1 MILRKVIFLVV
12 LFQMSFSF
20 CQSPKVDLDQ
30 FLAETQISSGG
41 TEEVKIIWWI
51 PVEFWEVALRDDKS
65 LTETQ
70 KEDMLSSM
78 SEIFLVGVVHGS
90 MVSGIN
96 MEYESYKAIKKSLVV
111 TGQNNVKY
119 KPLSDSEIS
128 VEVEVLLAAF
138 KPVLK
143 NLIGEM
149 GENFHFYAFDA
160 YEDDKRIA
168 DPLAGGKLYFK
179 LFSEHNEIKTPLGS
193 LLPKK
198 KCPVDDEPM
207 NGGWK
212 YCPHHGEALVEE
224 G

>member
-1 MILRKVIFLVV
+1 MILRKILLVTI
-12 LFQMSFSF
+12 LFQFSLCF
-20 CQSPKVDLDQ
+20 GQSPKVDLDQ

-51 PVEFWEVALRDDKS
+51 PVEFWSVALADDKS

-70 KEDMLSSM
+70 KEDMLNSL

-90 MVSGIN
+90 MDAGIN

-111 TGQNNVKY
+111 TGQNGEKY
-119 KPLSDSEIS
+119 KPLNDGDIS

-143 NLIGEM
+143 SLIGNM
-149 GENFHFYAFDA
+149 GENFHFYVFSDNV
-160 YEDDKRIA
+160 DGKRIA
-168 DPLAGGKLYFK
+168 DPLAGGKVDFK
-179 LFSEHNEIKTPLGS
+179 LFSEHHEVKTPLGS

-198 KCPVDDEPM
+198 ICPVDDEPM

-224 G
+224 D